1 MCLFSNILTSLHSL
15 NLSFSLLFYV
25 ISTAILKFPPWFS
38 ASPPWFPT
46 FFAFPPRLP
55 AFPRWFPAPAF
66 PSHSSHFH
74 LYSLHFPHSIFQFPI
89 LDFTD
94 NLLSLLSLIIHFR
107 KIVALVQ
114 KRTLPFLTTA
124 KLSAPKY
131 CLHHLWR
138 HSIITNICL
147 PYFKNFFNGMKYIFL
162 SLSKFLSRSTLMLV
176 ILYGS
181 AVKH

>member
-1 MCLFSNILTSLHSL
+1 MCLFSIILTFLHSL

-66 PSHSSHFH
+66 PSHSSHSH

-138 HSIITNICL
+138 QQCYHQHLFTL
-147 PYFKNFFNGMKYIFL
+147 FQ
-162 SLSKFLSRSTLMLV
+162 KFL
-176 ILYGS
+176 
-181 AVKH
+181 